1 MRNRNSGAS
10 RVSGEVWTRVAFLDN
25 GFSVEGDGRVS
36 VKVLPQLDV
45 DLLPAWLYTRG
56 EPRFVGSQGGSYFF
70 GRQRAQSLGLTLRST
85 YTFTPELSF
94 QVYAQ
99 LFLESARY
107 TELSTAP
114 AAGKGALVHLADL
127 RPALAGFPNP
137 NFEGGT
143 LNGNLVLRWEYR
155 LGSTLYFVYTHA
167 QSRSLTPPLLDG
179 AGLDFRHIAPRP
191 AEDALLFKASYWWG

>member
-1 MRNRNSGAS
+1 M
-10 RVSGEVWTRVAFLDN
+10 
-25 GFSVEGDGRVS
+25 
-36 VKVLPQLDV
+36 
-45 DLLPAWLYTRG
+45 LPAWLYTRG

-114 AAGKGALVHLADL
+114 AAGKGGARRPLPAHL
-127 RPALAGFPNP
+127 RPARSRGFPNP

-155 LGSTLYFVYTHA
+155 LGLTLYFVYTHA